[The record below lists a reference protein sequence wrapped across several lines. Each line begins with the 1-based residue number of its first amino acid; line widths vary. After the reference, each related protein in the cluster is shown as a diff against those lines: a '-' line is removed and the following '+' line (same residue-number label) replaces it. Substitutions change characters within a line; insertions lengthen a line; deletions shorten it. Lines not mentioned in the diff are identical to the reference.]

1 MGNTVHI
8 RGEGGS
14 IFELD
19 VPLHETIEEKLLKG
33 LVQRVN
39 ADGSIYTASAGK
51 GDVVVPG
58 LPTQRPANS
67 AVKAEWVGWAV
78 AQGASVE
85 DAAALTKADLV
96 ERFGQVDPSAPPVGT
111 DEGDPDAVS
120 DEFSK
125 QN

>member
-1 MGNTVHI
+1 MGTVHI

-19 VPLHETIEEKLLKG
+19 VPLHETIEEKLRKG

-39 ADGSIYTASAGK
+39 ADGTAYTGAAGA
-51 GDVVVPG
+51 DSVPG

-96 ERFGQVDPSAPPVGT
+96 ERYGQVEPTAPPAGT
-111 DEGDPDAVS
+111 DGDDPDAVA
-120 DEFSK
+120 DEFTA
-125 QN
+125 QD